1 MKYGLNKINIRLFRQ
16 QVGSLVVKELNSIL
30 GVQGLN
36 FTTCIVVKIGI
47 LIEYF
52 APTYLSRLG
61 GYLSKPK

>member
-16 QVGSLVVKELNSIL
+16 QVGGSVVKELNSIL

-36 FTTCIVVKIGI
+36 FTTCIVVNIGI